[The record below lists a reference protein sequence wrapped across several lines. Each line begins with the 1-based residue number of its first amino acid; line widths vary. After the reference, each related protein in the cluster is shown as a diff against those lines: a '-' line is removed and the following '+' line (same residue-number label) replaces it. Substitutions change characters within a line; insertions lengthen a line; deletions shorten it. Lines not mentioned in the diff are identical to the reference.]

1 MVTSLYFLIEVFVME
16 QEVTIIDV
24 LKAFEPT
31 GFSSGATVILGCLAL
46 VFIVSL
52 FSLFGYMMMNLI
64 LPIRRRADE
73 FEELINDLDQ
83 NFQEQILSK
92 EIWDNEVSPK
102 IASLDWLEPEWRD
115 FRNQCRE
122 RKIDGKIQL
131 QTFDP
136 PDNFF
141 IHINPPPKGFDSKV
155 PSIESS

>member
-1 MVTSLYFLIEVFVME
+1 ME

-31 GFSSGATVILGCLAL
+31 GFSSGATVILGLLAL

-83 NFQEQILSK
+83 NFQELL
-92 EIWDNEVSPK
+92 WLVSLLF
-102 IASLDWLEPEWRD
+102 A
-115 FRNQCRE
+115 
-122 RKIDGKIQL
+122 
-131 QTFDP
+131 
-136 PDNFF
+136 
-141 IHINPPPKGFDSKV
+141 V
-155 PSIESS
+155 